1 DPERQRGG
9 ESHPSP
15 PGKRRRSLEEDREV
29 RERPA
34 QRRDRLADQQDQRA
48 EEGVPR
54 GGPRIP
60 RPVGRPRRE
69 MRNPGPGQEHRQEL
83 HRGDPEA
90 AESPSDSAQ
99 DGGGLRGAEPP
110 EELAHSEPSGREV
123 ESLRDRQR
131 PGDRKEE
138 EQPRERVEELVLR
151 IPGEAL

>member
-1 DPERQRGG
+1 RGPPENADARRADRRDRGG
-9 ESHPSP
+9 EEGA
-15 PGKRRRSLEEDREV
+15 PGGGPGTR
-29 RERPA
+29 RPA
-34 QRRDRLADQQDQRA
+34 
-48 EEGVPR
+48 
-54 GGPRIP
+54 
-60 RPVGRPRRE
+60 GRPRRE

-138 EQPRERVEELVLR
+138 EQPRERVEEL
-151 IPGEAL
+151 